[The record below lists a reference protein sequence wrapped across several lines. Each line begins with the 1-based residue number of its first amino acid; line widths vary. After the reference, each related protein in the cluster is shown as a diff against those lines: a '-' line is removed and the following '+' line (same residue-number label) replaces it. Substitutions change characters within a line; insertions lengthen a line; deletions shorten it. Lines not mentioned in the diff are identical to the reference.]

1 MSLRTIAPVFYR
13 SMRARWFQAASE
25 MSSAEWIAG
34 LVSTVT
40 ICEQSNF
47 QEPVEFAR
55 SPSAPRQVHD
65 RDSRLAQQP
74 WSTIDR
80 SLRSICA
87 SHP

>member
-47 QEPVEFAR
+47 QERVEFSK
-55 SPSAPRQVHD
+55 SPSVPRQVHD
-65 RDSRLAQQP
+65 RNSHLALQH
-74 WSTIDR
+74 I
-80 SLRSICA
+80 LVGN
-87 SHP
+87 